1 MDSLTCIFVTIDVPR
16 VPFSRVERP
25 VLCKKPSERGL
36 LFEFFRQANVRK
48 RKEKASER
56 GVSVRVSGPER
67 GLFGCFLTL
76 FRGSASREQTF

>member
-1 MDSLTCIFVTIDVPR
+1 MLLAILTCLVVTVNVPR

-36 LFEFFRQANVRK
+36 LFEVLRRGKMRQIE
-48 RKEKASER
+48 EKASER

-67 GLFGCFLTL
+67 GLF
-76 FRGSASREQTF
+76 